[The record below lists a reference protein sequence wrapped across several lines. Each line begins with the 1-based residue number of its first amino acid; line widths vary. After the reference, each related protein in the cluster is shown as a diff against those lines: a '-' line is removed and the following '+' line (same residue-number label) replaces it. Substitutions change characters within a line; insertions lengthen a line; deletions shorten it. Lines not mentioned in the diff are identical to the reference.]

1 MYCNTFQLIPGT
13 SMGLTVK
20 EQLLSTATEQRCKQ
34 VVATNDANRY
44 CYLRPSR
51 SPRHLPSEP
60 QRTKEDNIV
69 GAQKKVKPNFNTP
82 RVR

>member
-69 GAQKKVKPNFNTP
+69 GAQKKVKPKFNTP